1 MTHTILE
8 ANRINR
14 AQSTFGRHLKQP
26 LMLGVF
32 ALNGSGSGGIC
43 TLPSSFEM
51 TWAHN
56 LKIAQMADAFGLEL
70 FMPLSRWIGFGGKSN
85 YAGDTFEP
93 LSYMAGIA
101 ASTKRIMTIVTLHVP
116 FVHPVLIAKA
126 ISTIDHIS
134 NGRAGINMVMGWLKP
149 ELALFGLTPMATDD
163 RYAYGAE
170 WLSIVHKLWCEQEP
184 FDHEGESFQLK
195 GLISNPKPVQ
205 QRPPIVSAAMSDAGL
220 AFACEHADLTF
231 ASFKGYEQLKTH
243 CANLRAKA
251 KEIGNPEVGVVSL
264 SLVIC
269 RETEAEARAYH
280 QSLRDHSDLEA
291 AANFAACSG
300 MDLSTL
306 TEAERDKVLRDLAMN
321 PGNAT
326 LIGTPTQVADQIEE
340 MHVCGVS
347 ALFVGFHDYLQEF
360 PFFHQNVMPLL

>member
-1 MTHTILE
+1 
-8 ANRINR
+8 
-14 AQSTFGRHLKQP
+14 
-26 LMLGVF
+26 
-32 ALNGSGSGGIC
+32 
-43 TLPSSFEM
+43 
-51 TWAHN
+51 
-56 LKIAQMADAFGLEL
+56 
-70 FMPLSRWIGFGGKSN
+70 
-85 YAGDTFEP
+85 
-93 LSYMAGIA
+93 MAGIA

-360 PFFHQNVMPLL
+360 PFFHQNVMPLLEKRGLRSASDTM